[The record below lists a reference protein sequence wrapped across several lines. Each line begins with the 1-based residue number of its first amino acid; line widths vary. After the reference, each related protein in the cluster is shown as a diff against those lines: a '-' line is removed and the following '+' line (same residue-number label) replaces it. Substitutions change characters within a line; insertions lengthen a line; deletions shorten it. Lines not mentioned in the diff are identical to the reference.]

1 MCGLDPTRHWPSFV
15 LLVVKV
21 VSGWQLVVIVVLVM
35 TTVAAA
41 PSLFCF
47 DSLTTTDSFTVDMTA
62 VVAVIVV
69 TS

>member
-1 MCGLDPTRHWPSFV
+1 MI
-15 LLVVKV
+15 
-21 VSGWQLVVIVVLVM
+21 WQLVVIVVLVM